1 MLCTAFANVGTF
13 RAATAAIADGFHT
26 VSANVATIAPAVSFA
41 ALLANFTI
49 GTEVFVTVIAV
60 LSAIRADYRTATT
73 AVSTGTNVIGALI
86 TGLAVFTEVLFPA
99 HAVNTGIASA
109 ANILVCAV
117 GTFFKTVLANGCTF
131 RAAVSAVTN
140 VFYTVTAIATLCA
153 PAVPIG
159 AVHATVTVSAEVIVA
174 VVAVLPA
181 VLANDCTFRAT
192 VAVIAD
198 RFHTVSANVAVVT
211 PAVIAYTS
219 LAQSAIG
226 TQISRTVS
234 ALLGTPFTNLGA
246 LRAAFS
252 TDTYISRTIDTG
264 AASGAEISFSANT
277 VNTGIAATANILFF
291 TVCTFFV
298 TFRAYGRAIRAPF
311 PANTGGHTFSAGITV
326 RAPAGIPDT
335 TDAEAAIGTEHTR
348 AVLALLAAPFANGR
362 TAIATA
368 TALTDHDTSAAASAI
383 GAPAVIL
390 LGTVFT
396 HNAA

>member
-1 MLCTAFANVGTF
+1 MFLTFGTDHC
-13 RAATAAIADGFHT
+13 AIHT
-26 VSANVATIAPAVSFA
+26 SASAGTNHHAVPAVVALVAPTVSFA
-41 ALLANFTI
+41 ALLADFTI
-49 GTEVFVTVIAV
+49 ATEVIVTVFAV
-60 LSAIRADYRTATT
+60 LSAVRADHRTAI
-73 AVSTGTNVIGALI
+73 ASVSAGTNVIGTLI
-86 TGLAVFTEVLFPA
+86 TGLTVFTEKLFPA
-99 HAVNTGIASA
+99 HAVDTGIASA

-117 GTFFKTVLANGCTF
+117 GAFFKTALANGCTF

-140 VFYTVTAIATLCA
+140 VFYTVTAIAALCA
-153 PAVPIG
+153 PSVPIG

-181 VLANDCTFRAT
+181 GFANDCTFRAT

-211 PAVIAYTS
+211 PAVISYAP

-226 TQISRTVS
+226 TQISRTVG

-277 VNTGIAATANILFF
+277 VNTGIATTANILFF

-298 TFRAYGRAIRAPF
+298 TFRANGRAIRAPF

-348 AVLALLAAPFANGR
+348 AILALLAAPFANGR